1 MEPVPS
7 DEARP
12 AVASR
17 PLRLAAR
24 ACDVALIAYVFGV
37 VVIEIRGRL
46 LGGDVFATRPLAGA
60 QDPQQILLIL
70 LAVVLLADTVPMAIW
85 GRTLGKAML
94 GLRVVRADTVDR
106 APGLLRATFRTVLVF
121 GVLVLPPVVGLPV
134 FLALVASVAIDPGGR
149 GLHDRFAG
157 TLVVPAPRPEPPAHG
172 AIPLAAPRPPHPD
185 DL

>member
-12 AVASR
+12 AAASR
-17 PLRLAAR
+17 PLRFAAR
-24 ACDVALIAYVFGV
+24 ACDLALIAYVFGV

-60 QDPQQILLIL
+60 QDPQQILPIL
-70 LAVVLLADTVPMAIW
+70 VAVVLLADTVPVAIW

-94 GLRVVRADTVDR
+94 GLRVVRAEAVDR
-106 APGLLRATFRTVLVF
+106 APGLLRAVLRTVLVF
-121 GVLVLPPVVGLPV
+121 GVLVLPPVVGVPV
-134 FLALVASVAIDPGGR
+134 FLALVVSVVADPGGR
-149 GLHDRFAG
+149 GLHDRLAG
-157 TLVVPAPRPEPPAHG
+157 TLVVPAPRPEPPARG
-172 AIPLAAPRPPHPD
+172 SIPLAAPRPPHPD